1 MVPLNCHTIPGRL
14 PVSRTREWRMSRSMH
29 NEALLDAAR
38 QAETAGLWREAESL
52 YLQFLERDPEHA
64 SIWHALAELALR
76 RDAPD
81 LAVTALSE
89 ALAREPN
96 DVTLLARLADA
107 CRQAGYA
114 HRALAAELKIADLLP
129 GTPDPQLALAR
140 TFADQGLL
148 TEAIRSMQLAAKDLS
163 NDPEFQHRF
172 AQLLLSAGD
181 VEGAK
186 VLLRT
191 LLLSD
196 LREHPKVALDLGVA
210 LSLADGASN
219 GELEDLRTQLLTE
232 HSDLLAT
239 LQRQCAAAQRA
250 REMDEV
256 MTALR
261 RAWFVT
267 PGDPA
272 TLNGMF
278 SWMYGVGRITEAL
291 ALHRQAAALQ
301 PNNAELHSYGVFVRT
316 ADPSASDRDILEDAR
331 AWQARFTPEVATFP
345 HYKVSPEPQRR
356 LRVGYVS
363 ATFCFHSTLYF
374 IVPLLR
380 HHNRAEVEVVCY
392 SSLAKPD
399 AGTARVRAL
408 ADEWHDVVDLDD
420 AALAQ
425 RVFDDRIDILVDLS
439 LHTTGN
445 RLLAFAHKPAP
456 VQVTWLAYPGTSGLS
471 AMDYRF
477 TDNHFDPP
485 EDLEREA
492 NYSETS
498 LRLPASYWCY
508 DPLTETPDVAPLP
521 AATNGGVTFASFN
534 GLSKVNDDQLRLWAR
549 VLHSVPNS
557 RLVIVAP
564 PGETRARIRA
574 FFMDSGIKF
583 SRVELIDYRGRDLY
597 LQFHSQVD
605 ILLDTFPYA
614 GGLTSL
620 EAIWMGVPVVTLAG
634 SRVASRG
641 GASINANLDL
651 HRLIARSPDE
661 YVAIAARLAADLPAL
676 AALRASLRQ
685 RLQQSPLMDAPRF
698 ARDVEAAYR
707 TIWQR
712 WCAQSS

>member
-1 MVPLNCHTIPGRL
+1 
-14 PVSRTREWRMSRSMH
+14 
-29 NEALLDAAR
+29 
-38 QAETAGLWREAESL
+38 
-52 YLQFLERDPEHA
+52 
-64 SIWHALAELALR
+64 
-76 RDAPD
+76 
-81 LAVTALSE
+81 
-89 ALAREPN
+89 
-96 DVTLLARLADA
+96 
-107 CRQAGYA
+107 
-114 HRALAAELKIADLLP
+114 
-129 GTPDPQLALAR
+129 
-140 TFADQGLL
+140 
-148 TEAIRSMQLAAKDLS
+148 
-163 NDPEFQHRF
+163 
-172 AQLLLSAGD
+172 
-181 VEGAK
+181 
-186 VLLRT
+186 
-191 LLLSD
+191 
-196 LREHPKVALDLGVA
+196 
-210 LSLADGASN
+210 
-219 GELEDLRTQLLTE
+219 
-232 HSDLLAT
+232 
-239 LQRQCAAAQRA
+239 
-250 REMDEV
+250 
-256 MTALR
+256 
-261 RAWFVT
+261 
-267 PGDPA
+267 
-272 TLNGMF
+272 
-278 SWMYGVGRITEAL
+278 
-291 ALHRQAAALQ
+291 
-301 PNNAELHSYGVFVRT
+301 
-316 ADPSASDRDILEDAR
+316 
-331 AWQARFTPEVATFP
+331 
-345 HYKVSPEPQRR
+345 
-356 LRVGYVS
+356 
-363 ATFCFHSTLYF
+363 
-374 IVPLLR
+374 
-380 HHNRAEVEVVCY
+380 VCY

-399 AGTARVRAL
+399 AGTARVREL
-408 ADEWHDVVDLDD
+408 ADEWHDVVGLDD
-420 AALAQ
+420 AGLAQ
-425 RVFDDRIDILVDLS
+425 RIFDDRIDILVDLS

-485 EDLEREA
+485 EDREREA

-508 DPLTETPDVAPLP
+508 DPLTETPDVALLP

-564 PGETRARIRA
+564 PGETRARVRA
-574 FFMDSGIKF
+574 IFMDSGIKF

-634 SRVASRG
+634 ARVASRG

-661 YVAIAARLAADLPAL
+661 YVAIATRLAADLPAL

-685 RLQQSPLMDAPRF
+685 RLQHSPLMDAPRF